1 MQKNK
6 QEEEEIITLEP
17 ETIWSGLA
25 KVGGCFAFLNI
36 AVLCMRMLHQV
47 LMKRELEKY
56 LLEQAVI
63 QKARQSTQED
73 QTNLIEDKN

>member
-1 MQKNK
+1 
-6 QEEEEIITLEP
+6 
-17 ETIWSGLA
+17 
-25 KVGGCFAFLNI
+25 
-36 AVLCMRMLHQV
+36 MRMLHQV

-73 QTNLIEDKN
+73 QTNLIEDEN

>member
-1 MQKNK
+1 MQVEDRVWTEVLLQKNK
-6 QEEEEIITLEP
+6 QEEDEIITLDP

-56 LLEQAVI
+56 LLEQAGI
-63 QKARQSTQED
+63 QKS
-73 QTNLIEDKN
+73 K